1 MAKSAG
7 KENGLL
13 FNFDQL
19 NKDDQALIE
28 AAIKVLKA
36 NYHPIRHQVGAAL
49 RTASGKIYS
58 CVNVYSIGYAVHA
71 EAAALGAA
79 ISAGEREFVSI
90 VAVKKIDE
98 DYPVVSPC
106 GNCRQL
112 IVDYANQA
120 IVIFNFKGQAVKAK
134 ASDLLPGAYENSFT
148 AGIRSGSVKLPQQ

>member
-1 MAKSAG
+1 MTESCS

-13 FNFDQL
+13 VNFDQL
-19 NKDDQALIE
+19 NEKDHALIE

-36 NYHPIRHQVGAAL
+36 NFHPIKHQVGSAL

-98 DYPVVSPC
+98 NYPVVSPC

-112 IVDYANQA
+112 ILDYASQA
-120 IVIFNFKGQAVKAK
+120 TVIFNFKGQAVKAK
-134 ASDLLPGAYENSFT
+134 ASDLLPGAYENSFN
-148 AGIRSGSVKLPQQ
+148 AGILPGSLKVSE